1 MNPEKRVDDDA
12 TAKASA
18 PLGGSLDERKD
29 AAEDDTTVKISPGG
43 PPPRDTK
50 GILRPA
56 KWTLSPGQ
64 SLIISVGKG
73 LSLNLSLDGT
83 GCVIKTERRCK

>member
-1 MNPEKRVDDDA
+1 MNAEKIADDDV
-12 TAKASA
+12 TAKASVS
-18 PLGGSLDERKD
+18 PGGSLGD
-29 AAEDDTTVKISPGG
+29 AAEDDATVKISPGG
-43 PPPRDTK
+43 PPPRDSK
-50 GILRPA
+50 GILKSG
-56 KWTLSPGQ
+56 KWILSPGQ

>member
-1 MNPEKRVDDDA
+1 MNAEKSADDDA

-18 PLGGSLDERKD
+18 SPGGSLGD
-29 AAEDDTTVKISPGG
+29 AAEDDATVKISPGG

-50 GILRPA
+50 GILRPG

-64 SLIISVGKG
+64 SLTISVGKG
-73 LSLNLSLDGT
+73 LSLDLSLGVNGT
-83 GCVIKTERRCK
+83 GCVIKAERQK